1 MEVLENEVQYEITK
15 KRLEFTEKTLND
27 FKANSNNLN
36 EEDLEL
42 QLSILGS
49 RIEEFKE
56 LIYLYENIKIAS
68 SNIFSLEDNQIFV
81 FGSNLSGRHGLG
93 AAKTA
98 MKWGAKYGQAEG
110 LQGQTY
116 AIPTVNKLITK
127 KLPLHEI
134 ETYVNNFIEFA
145 KDNPD
150 KDFLVTQIG
159 CGLAGYY
166 PTEIAPFF
174 KKAVGIK
181 NIHLPIEFIQVLYDK
196 FNF

>member
-42 QLSILGS
+42 QLSILRS

-116 AIPTVNKLITK
+116 AIPTVNSLVTK
-127 KLPLHEI
+127 KLSLHEI

-181 NIHLPIEFIQVLYDK
+181 NIHLPIDFIQVLYDK

>member
-116 AIPTVNKLITK
+116 AIPTVNKLVTK

>member
-116 AIPTVNKLITK
+116 GIPTVNKLITK

-174 KKAVGIK
+174 KKAVGVK
-181 NIHLPIEFIQVLYDK
+181 NIHLPIDFIQVLYDK

>member
-27 FKANSNNLN
+27 FKGNSNNLN

-110 LQGQTY
+110 MQGQTY

-181 NIHLPIEFIQVLYDK
+181 NIHLPIDFIQVLYDK

>member
-116 AIPTVNKLITK
+116 GIPTVNKLITK

-181 NIHLPIEFIQVLYDK
+181 NIHLPIDFIQVLYDK

>member
-68 SNIFSLEDNQIFV
+68 SNIFLLEDNQIFV

-98 MKWGAKYGQAEG
+98 MQWGAKYGQAEG

-116 AIPTVNKLITK
+116 AIPTVNSLVTK

-134 ETYVNNFIEFA
+134 ETYVNNFIKFA

-150 KDFLVTQIG
+150 KDFLVTEIG

-174 KKAVGIK
+174 KKAVGVK

>member
-116 AIPTVNKLITK
+116 AIPTVNSLVTK

-166 PTEIAPFF
+166 PTEIASFF
-174 KKAVGIK
+174 KKAVGVK

>member
-42 QLSILGS
+42 QLSILRS

-116 AIPTVNKLITK
+116 GIPTVNSLVTK
-127 KLPLHEI
+127 KLSLHEI
-134 ETYVNNFIEFA
+134 ETYVNNFIELDR
-145 KDNPD
+145 KS
-150 KDFLVTQIG
+150 V
-159 CGLAGYY
+159 
-166 PTEIAPFF
+166 
-174 KKAVGIK
+174 V
-181 NIHLPIEFIQVLYDK
+181 
-196 FNF
+196 

>member
-49 RIEEFKE
+49 RIEELKE

-116 AIPTVNKLITK
+116 GIPTVNKLITK

-181 NIHLPIEFIQVLYDK
+181 NIHLPIDFIQVLYDK